1 MDSAL
6 QTIPRARRISCGQML
21 HDVGSTIGVV
31 KFMESATNWEVDPE
45 IEPLWAYV
53 YYEHLEVTSDSHSLH
68 MASCMLFGL
77 IHHFG
82 TVPSYLIVGKMFK
95 RLRYARKVACHE

>member
-1 MDSAL
+1 
-6 QTIPRARRISCGQML
+6 ML

-68 MASCMLFGL
+68 MASCMLFGI
-77 IHHFG
+77 IHHPWYTLHPVIDRWRILG
-82 TVPSYLIVGKMFK
+82 D
-95 RLRYARKVACHE
+95 